1 MGCMIKCMMNPMI
14 GRKMMKE
21 VLILIP
27 AYNESESIEVVV
39 NNIVNNY
46 PQYDYVIV
54 NDGSS
59 DDTLKVC
66 RKNGYNVIDFPIN
79 LGLECGVVA
88 GMKYAYRKGYKY
100 IIQFD
105 ADGQHLPE
113 YIEPMYQKIEE
124 GFDIVIASRFVTEK
138 KPFTARMLGSRL
150 ISGAIKLTTGKR
162 IKDPTSGMRMYNRR
176 CMEAFSREIN
186 YGPEPDTISYLMK
199 NGYQV
204 EEVQA
209 VMQERMAGSSYL
221 TFAKSISYMMKML
234 TSIIVIQNFRRR
246 TK

>member
-1 MGCMIKCMMNPMI
+1 
-14 GRKMMKE
+14 MKE

-27 AYNESESIEVVV
+27 AYNEEANIKKVVEKLI
-39 NNIVNNY
+39 NDY
-46 PQYDYVIV
+46 PEYDHMIV
-54 NDGSS
+54 NDGSADS
-59 DDTLKVC
+59 TLKIC
-66 RKNGYNVIDFPIN
+66 RDNGYNVIDFPIN

-88 GMKYAYRKGYKY
+88 GMKYAYRRGYKY

-113 YIEPMYQKIEE
+113 YIAPMYEKIEE
-124 GFDIVIASRFVTEK
+124 GYDVVIGSRFVTKK
-138 KPFTARMLGSRL
+138 KPFSARMIGSRL

-176 CMEAFSREIN
+176 CMEAFSKEIN

-199 NGYQV
+199 NGYKV

-209 VMQERMAGSSYL
+209 EMQERMAGSSYL
-221 TFAKSISYMMKML
+221 TFTRSIAYMTKML
-234 TSIIVIQNFRRR
+234 TSILIIQNFRKK
-246 TK
+246 TN

>member
-1 MGCMIKCMMNPMI
+1 MVNS
-14 GRKMMKE
+14 E
-21 VLILIP
+21 VLVLIP
-27 AYNESESIEVVV
+27 AFNESDSITSVVD
-39 NNIVNNY
+39 NLIKNY

-66 RKNGYNVIDFPIN
+66 RDNSYNVIDFPIN

-88 GMKYAYRKGYKY
+88 GMKYAHRMGYEY

-113 YIEPMYQKIEE
+113 YIEPMYNKIKE
-124 GFDIVIASRFVTEK
+124 GCDVVIGSRFVTEK
-138 KPFTARMLGSRL
+138 KPFTSRMMGSRL
-150 ISGAIKLTTGKR
+150 ISTAIKLTTGKR

-176 CMEAFSREIN
+176 CMEAFSKEIN

-199 NGYQV
+199 NGYKV

-209 VMQERMAGSSYL
+209 EMQERMAGSSYL
-221 TFAKSISYMMKML
+221 TFAKSINYMVKML
-234 TSIIVIQNFRRR
+234 TSILIIQNFRKK

>member
-1 MGCMIKCMMNPMI
+1 
-14 GRKMMKE
+14 MKD

-27 AYNESESIEVVV
+27 AYNESGSIESVID
-39 NNIVNNY
+39 NISNKY
-46 PQYDYVIV
+46 PQYDYIIV

-59 DDTLKVC
+59 DNTLNIC
-66 RKNGYNVIDFPIN
+66 KNNNYSYIDFPIN

-88 GMKYAYRKGYKY
+88 GMKYAHRMGYKY

-113 YIEPMYQKIEE
+113 YIEPMYNKIEE
-124 GFDIVIASRFVTEK
+124 GYDIVIGSRFVTKK
-138 KPFTARMLGSRL
+138 KPFSARMMGSRL

-176 CMEAFSREIN
+176 CMEAFSKEIN

-199 NGYQV
+199 NGYKV

-209 VMQERMAGSSYL
+209 EMQERMAGSSYL
-221 TFAKSISYMMKML
+221 TFTRSIAYMTKML
-234 TSIIVIQNFRRR
+234 TSILIIQNFRKK
-246 TK
+246 TN

>member
-1 MGCMIKCMMNPMI
+1 
-14 GRKMMKE
+14 MKE
-21 VLILIP
+21 ILVLIP
-27 AYNESESIEVVV
+27 AYNESESIENVVG
-39 NNIVNNY
+39 NLLKNF
-46 PQYDYVIV
+46 PQYDYVII

-59 DDTLKVC
+59 DDTLKIC

-88 GMKYAYRKGYKY
+88 GMKYAHRCGYKY

-113 YIEPMYQKIEE
+113 YIEPMYKKIEE
-124 GFDIVIASRFVTEK
+124 GYDIVIGSRFVTKK
-138 KPFTARMLGSRL
+138 KPFTSRMLGSRL
-150 ISGAIKLTTGKR
+150 ISGAIRLTTGKK

-199 NGYQV
+199 NGYKV

-209 VMQERMAGSSYL
+209 EMQERMAGSSYL
-221 TFAKSISYMMKML
+221 TFTRSIKYMTKML
-234 TSIIVIQNFRRR
+234 ASILIIQNFRKR
-246 TK
+246 TR

>member
-1 MGCMIKCMMNPMI
+1 
-14 GRKMMKE
+14 MKD

-27 AYNESESIEVVV
+27 AYNESGSIESVID
-39 NNIVNNY
+39 NISKKY
-46 PQYDYVIV
+46 PQYDYIIV

-59 DDTLKVC
+59 DNTLNIC
-66 RKNGYNVIDFPIN
+66 KNNNYNYIDFPIN

-88 GMKYAYRKGYKY
+88 GMKYAHRMGYKY

-113 YIEPMYQKIEE
+113 YIEPMYNKIEE
-124 GFDIVIASRFVTEK
+124 GYDIVIGSRFVTKK
-138 KPFTARMLGSRL
+138 KPFSARMMGSRL

-176 CMEAFSREIN
+176 CMEAFSKEIN

-199 NGYQV
+199 NGYKV

-209 VMQERMAGSSYL
+209 EMQERMAGSSYL
-221 TFAKSISYMMKML
+221 TFTRSIAYMTKML
-234 TSIIVIQNFRRR
+234 TSILIIQNFRKK
-246 TK
+246 TN